1 MRVHKFIFS
10 YWIWKK
16 WQNNIKIFSTDPN
29 VIIPKESMNKEIRLK
44 KIDETRNDL
53 IEEMNYWVRSIKMF
67 VEFWIILITHLL

>member
-16 WQNNIKIFSTDPN
+16 WQKNIKIFSTDPN